1 MNRFVV
7 TLAALAGMIP
17 VIFPSMTHA
26 AEKSEQTALAAALKG
41 TKVTLE
47 DGLKASARE
56 GKPISAKFEVAE
68 DGKLQLSVYTEKSGE
83 FSEVV
88 VDPKTGEVAGAEK
101 ITDPGDLDAATKQEV
116 AMGKATVSL
125 LAATDKAIKAHPG
138 YRAVSSFPGL
148 TAGHP
153 TAEVTLLRG
162 QTFKKVAEK
171 LG

>member
-7 TLAALAGMIP
+7 TLVALAGMTP
-17 VIFPSMTHA
+17 VVFPGTTHA
-26 AEKSEQTALAAALKG
+26 DEKSDQAALAAALKG

-47 DGLKASARE
+47 EGLKASARD

-68 DGKLQLSVYTEKSGE
+68 DGKLQLSVYTEKSGG

-88 VDPKTGEVAGAEK
+88 VDPKTGAVAGAEK
-101 ITDPGDLDAATKQEV
+101 ITDPGDLEAATKQKA

-125 LAATDKAIKAHPG
+125 LAATEKAVKAHPG
-138 YRAVSSFPGL
+138 YRAVSSYPGL

-153 TAEVTLLRG
+153 TAEVTLLHG
-162 QTFKKVAEK
+162 QNFKKVAEK